1 MSARGGRAVDLNRW
15 RLQIV
20 RHLEDFPRQYAALE
34 NAMGAF
40 GEEFDLQAFKQAF
53 NTSDDLDAYNRVQ
66 ALERAVGRVQNY
78 VAELA
83 LAGSRLAQLPTVSA
97 DRHSPQAQQAFD
109 ALHEAKVI
117 SGSLRRRLVAAQN
130 ARTRIE
136 HSYLRTGAGDVHRAA
151 TLVHDAAREFIGPY
165 RDWIEH
171 YLPVEP

>member
-53 NTSDDLDAYNRVQ
+53 NTSDDLNAYNRVQ

-97 DRHSPQAQQAFD
+97 DRHSPQAQQAFEG
-109 ALHEAKVI
+109 LREAKVI
-117 SGSLRRRLVAAQN
+117 GGKPVPAVGGRAERSHEDRARLPANRCRRRPSYRDAGACT
-130 ARTRIE
+130 TRRG
-136 HSYLRTGAGDVHRAA
+136 SSSAA
-151 TLVHDAAREFIGPY
+151 TGTG
-165 RDWIEH
+165 
-171 YLPVEP
+171 